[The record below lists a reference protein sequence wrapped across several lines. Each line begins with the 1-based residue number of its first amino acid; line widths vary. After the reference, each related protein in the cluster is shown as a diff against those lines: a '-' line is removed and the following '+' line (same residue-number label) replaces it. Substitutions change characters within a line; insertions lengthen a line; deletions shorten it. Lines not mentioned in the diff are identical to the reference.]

1 MRAWALRAVFVVLA
15 ALGGVGVARAAPD
28 CSGGPQYV
36 AIAAVSG
43 YYASDDAACDA
54 LAPWWGV
61 DRSACSAL
69 PGHYLSL
76 AVPGYGEYI
85 YPLVDMCSASA
96 LGTGGAGGGGSVTF
110 PDIFNISPEGGA
122 EIAAAVVAIWSI
134 AYAFRMLIRSVSSGG
149 VSSTSESE

>member
-1 MRAWALRAVFVVLA
+1 MVARLLRLVCAASVALCLVT
-15 ALGGVGVARAAPD
+15 VARAAPD

-61 DRSACSAL
+61 DRAACSAL
-69 PGHYLSL
+69 PGHYLAL
-76 AVPGYGEYI
+76 NVPGYGEYI

-96 LGTGGAGGGGSVTF
+96 LGVGGGGGSMTF
-110 PDIFNISPEGGA
+110 PDLLNIDPAGGA
-122 EIAAAVVAIWSI
+122 LIAGAVLAVWAMGYAI
-134 AYAFRMLIRSVSSGG
+134 RVVIRAVHSDGNQP
-149 VSSTSESE
+149 TESE